1 MNTTTNDTAY
11 RTRVIAALC
20 NKATELNLEALAL
33 HEHANRLEEQAKALY
48 PKLEPKV
55 AGVDEVVVGDFGPTT

>member
-48 PKLEPKV
+48 PKLEPI
-55 AGVDEVVVGDFGPTT
+55 AEEPAVVEGDFGAPS